1 MDYPEAIE
9 YPNVSICM
17 PTYNRNQFKELIL
30 YNLTGFIY
38 PDKSKL
44 EFCIADDGTEPFFID
59 DEEKNVFKKL
69 ISPIKLKYLYDSK
82 RRSIGEKRN
91 LLCKEASYK
100 HIACLDSDDIYL
112 PSYIQYSIELMKKGK
127 FTCVGSNQMLFL
139 FPKDNYKITAIQCS
153 AKRQIHEATAV
164 FTKRHWQSMNGFE
177 KSSQG
182 EGAKM
187 VDFNDKN
194 VGLSQ
199 IQYCMVCICW
209 EGNTINKDQFKEKE
223 KVKAN
228 LDPNLIKIIDRI
240 FSL

>member
-44 EFCIADDGTEPFFID
+44 EFVICDDGTEPFFID

-91 LLCKEASYK
+91 LLCKEASFK
-100 HIACLDSDDIYL
+100 HIACFDSDDIYL

-127 FTCVGSNQMLFL
+127 YTCVGSNQMIFL
-139 FPKDNYKITAIQCS
+139 YPHDNYLLTAIQCS

-164 FTKRHWQSMNGFE
+164 FTKRHWQSMNGFA
-177 KSSQG
+177 KTSQG
-182 EGAKM
+182 EGALL
-187 VDFNDKN
+187 VDHNEKN

-199 IQYCMVCICW
+199 IQYCMVCICHDS
-209 EGNTINKDQFKEKE
+209 NTINKDQFKDKE
-223 KVKAN
+223 KVQAK
-228 LDPNLIKIIDRI
+228 LDPNLIKIIDKI